1 VEDKSYLVALPFNVK
16 NPVLPNERRH
26 YKTTA
31 GHILRRFKRNPGIFK
46 KYNDQIEEYRRQGF
60 IEKLGPEEA
69 RSRCEFIHYDPHHPV
84 IRLDKNSTKVR
95 IVFNTS
101 FGKPSLKDILESGQN
116 LTPAMSVILIRF
128 PSYKYGI
135 TADTKKAFLQL
146 RMRES
151 DTGKQ
156 KISLDH

>member
-1 VEDKSYLVALPFNVK
+1 MASRCTISLPKTKQRTTRRMKNSSWLCRRCVEDKSYLVALPFNVK

-95 IVFNTS
+95 IVFNAS

-116 LTPAMSVILIRF
+116 LTSAMC
-128 PSYKYGI
+128 
-135 TADTKKAFLQL
+135 
-146 RMRES
+146 
-151 DTGKQ
+151 
-156 KISLDH
+156 